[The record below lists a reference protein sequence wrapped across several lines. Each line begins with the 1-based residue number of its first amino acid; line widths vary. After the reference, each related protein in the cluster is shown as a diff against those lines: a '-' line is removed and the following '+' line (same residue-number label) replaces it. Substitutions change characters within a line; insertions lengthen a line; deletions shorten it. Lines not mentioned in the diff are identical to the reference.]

1 MDLKENNYIACISKL
16 HARLE
21 DKEADI
27 RSLLAFNFCSFGN
40 VSLKIKLCIIYI
52 LIIDSFRVVVELYF
66 SSLFYVFLIKNLLK
80 PF

>member
-1 MDLKENNYIACISKL
+1 MTWVSYLSSRMDLKENNYIACISKL

-21 DKEADI
+21 DEEADI

-52 LIIDSFRVVVELYF
+52 LIDSEL
-66 SSLFYVFLIKNLLK
+66 
-80 PF
+80 

>member
-21 DKEADI
+21 DEEADI
-27 RSLLAFNFCSFGN
+27 RILLAFSFGN

-52 LIIDSFRVVVELYF
+52 LIVSEL
-66 SSLFYVFLIKNLLK
+66 
-80 PF
+80 